1 MEKNVLCSASC
12 LLLCA
17 RDAMWKSIS
26 HCRLTKINSH
36 VFHFSFHLLFGA
48 GKSSHNFRTEVVWCR
63 RHCHD
68 LACEFAVNFQ
78 PFYGNF
84 GWWRHFDR
92 GRSCLLCKWDTLCH
106 FIYIF
111 HNNLFHSPLSLPFIS
126 KCFQSLRTYR
136 RFGVVVVRTKAKR
149 HIKRAVTF
157 LDVRD
162 FFKNCVLLADDSFYL
177 HCLKMLLLPLKMH
190 PSRVLGRR
198 QRHLATVSH
207 WSSSPASQQ
216 WSERAGS
223 PRVDSKYSSYWMLKM
238 AKMFT
243 FLSS

>member
-1 MEKNVLCSASC
+1 MVISNDEGI
-12 LLLCA
+12 
-17 RDAMWKSIS
+17 SIEAGAVYYANETLFAILFIFFIIIS
-26 HCRLTKINSH
+26 FTRL
-36 VFHFSFHLLFGA
+36 F
-48 GKSSHNFRTEVVWCR
+48 
-63 RHCHD
+63 
-68 LACEFAVNFQ
+68 
-78 PFYGNF
+78 
-84 GWWRHFDR
+84 
-92 GRSCLLCKWDTLCH
+92 
-106 FIYIF
+106 
-111 HNNLFHSPLSLPFIS
+111 SLPFVS

-162 FFKNCVLLADDSFYL
+162 FFKNCVLLADESFYL
-177 HCLKMLLLPLKMH
+177 HCMKMLLLPLKMH

>member
-1 MEKNVLCSASC
+1 MVISDDEGI
-12 LLLCA
+12 
-17 RDAMWKSIS
+17 SIE
-26 HCRLTKINSH
+26 
-36 VFHFSFHLLFGA
+36 A
-48 GKSSHNFRTEVVWCR
+48 G
-63 RHCHD
+63 
-68 LACEFAVNFQ
+68 
-78 PFYGNF
+78 
-84 GWWRHFDR
+84 
-92 GRSCLLCKWDTLCH
+92 CLLCKWDTLCH

-111 HNNLFHSPLSLPFIS
+111 HNNLFHSPLFVAFRS

-136 RFGVVVVRTKAKR
+136 RLGVVVRTKAKR

-162 FFKNCVLLADDSFYL
+162 FFKNCVLLADESFYL

-190 PSRVLGRR
+190 PSRVLGDDDND
-198 QRHLATVSH
+198 TWPPSH
-207 WSSSPASQQ
+207 TGAARASQQ